1 MSERSSQRH
10 SGAGAVICI
19 PTYNE
24 IENLPRVVPAVLAE
38 VPQAHVLVVDDN
50 SPDGTGKLADEMASK
65 DPRIQVMHREG
76 KQGLGKAYLAAF
88 RWALQHGYQFIFE
101 FDADL
106 SHNPRY
112 LPGFIQALAD
122 GADMVVGS
130 RRVAGGGVENWSAS
144 RRFISWGGS
153 FYSRLVLG
161 VPLQDLTG
169 GFNGFRRETL
179 QGIGLEEVESSGYCF
194 QIELKYRAL
203 RRGFKVVEGP
213 IVFPDRTHGVSKMSS
228 KIFMEAVVQVWK
240 LRARRSRIGQHSEA
254 KYAQLPSTE
263 AS

>member
-1 MSERSSQRH
+1 MSEH
-10 SGAGAVICI
+10 TGAGAVICI

-24 IENLPRVVPAVLAE
+24 IENLPRVVPAVLAA
-38 VPQAHVLVVDDN
+38 VPQAHVLIVDDN
-50 SPDGTGKLADEMASK
+50 SPDGTGRMADELAAR
-65 DPRIQVMHREG
+65 DPRIHVLHRKG
-76 KQGLGKAYLAAF
+76 KEGLGKAYLGAF
-88 RWALQHGYQFIFE
+88 AWALERNYQFVFE

-112 LPGFIQALAD
+112 LPGFIQALAS

-130 RRVAGGGVENWSAS
+130 RRVAGGGVENWSPV

-153 FYSRLVLG
+153 FYSRVVLG

-179 QGIGLEEVESSGYCF
+179 QGIGLEQVSSSGYCF

-228 KIFMEAVVQVWK
+228 KIFLEAIMQVWK
-240 LRARRSRIGQHSEA
+240 LRLRRGQIGTHGRARYE
-254 KYAQLPSTE
+254 QLPPL
-263 AS
+263 A

>member
-1 MSERSSQRH
+1 MSDRH
-10 SGAGAVICI
+10 TGAGAVICI

-24 IENLPRVVPAVLAE
+24 IENLPRVVPAVLEA
-38 VPQAHVLVVDDN
+38 VPQAHVLIVDDN
-50 SPDGTGKLADEMASK
+50 SPDGTGALADEMAAK
-65 DPRIQVMHREG
+65 DPRIQVMHRKG
-76 KQGLGKAYLAAF
+76 KEGLGKAYLAAF
-88 RWALQHGYQFIFE
+88 NWALQRGYQFVFE

-130 RRVAGGGVENWSAS
+130 RRVPGGGVENWGLV

-169 GFNGFRRETL
+169 GFNGFRRQTL
-179 QGIGLEEVESSGYCF
+179 EGIGLPEVSSSGYCF

-213 IVFPDRTHGVSKMSS
+213 IIFPDRTAGVSKMSS
-228 KIFMEAVVQVWK
+228 KIFMEAIAQVWK
-240 LRARRSRIGQHSEA
+240 LRLRRGQIGEHGKSRYE
-254 KYAQLPSTE
+254 QLRP
-263 AS
+263 AA

>member
-1 MSERSSQRH
+1 MTQRH

-24 IENLPRVVPAVLAE
+24 IENLPRVVPAVLEA

-50 SPDGTGKLADEMASK
+50 SPDGTGALADQMAAK
-65 DPRIQVMHREG
+65 DPRIQVMHRQG
-76 KQGLGKAYLAAF
+76 KEGLGKAYLAAF
-88 RWALQHGYQFIFE
+88 AWALQRPYQFIFE

-112 LPGFIQALAD
+112 LPGFIQALAG

-130 RRVAGGGVENWSAS
+130 RRVAGGGVENWSPS

-179 QGIGLEEVESSGYCF
+179 EGIGLGEVTSSGYCF

-203 RRGFKVVEGP
+203 RRGYKVVEGP
-213 IVFPDRTHGVSKMSS
+213 IVFPDRTLGVSKMSG
-228 KIFMEAVVQVWK
+228 KIFLEAIIQVWK
-240 LRARRSRIGQHSEA
+240 LRLRRRQIGEHRKA
-254 KYAQLPSTE
+254 KYEQLRP
-263 AS
+263 AA